1 MKNKSF
7 SIWLIGPTASGKSTV
22 AKLIYDKINKFY
34 SNLVILDG
42 DELRDLYDNKL
53 GYDLEARKKNMQR
66 YIKLSKWLQNH
77 NINIIAAINGAI
89 QSDRDLL
96 RKEIKDYNEI
106 YLNCSLEKRIKRDK
120 KKLYERALKGEIKNV
135 LDVDMP
141 FEKPTNCDLEC
152 NADTNSPEEVANQI
166 ISFKKLI

>member
-7 SIWLIGPTASGKSTV
+7 SIWLIGPTASGKTTV
-22 AKLIYDKINKFY
+22 AKLIYSKIINLY
-34 SNLVILDG
+34 SNVIIIDG
-42 DELRDLYDNKL
+42 DEVRNLYDYKL
-53 GYDLEARKKNMQR
+53 GYDFEARKKNMQR

-96 RKEIKDYNEI
+96 RKEIKNYKEI
-106 YLNCSLEKRIKRDK
+106 YLNCPLEKRIKRDK

-152 NADTNSPEEVANQI
+152 NADTQSPEELANQI
-166 ISFKKLI
+166 ISFNKLV